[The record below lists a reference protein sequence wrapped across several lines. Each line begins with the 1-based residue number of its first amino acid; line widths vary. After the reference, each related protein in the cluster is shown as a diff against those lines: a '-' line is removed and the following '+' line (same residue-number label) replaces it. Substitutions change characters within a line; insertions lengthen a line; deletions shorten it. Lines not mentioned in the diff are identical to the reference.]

1 MIKLAKEVVE
11 FIKEDPK
18 EFFGSTFLLVTM
30 FGMFYVSMW
39 IFY

>member
-1 MIKLAKEVVE
+1 MINLVKEVVE

-18 EFFGSTFLLVTM
+18 EFFGSLFLLGTM

>member
-1 MIKLAKEVVE
+1 MIKLMKEVGE
-11 FIKEDPK
+11 LIKREPE
-18 EFFGSTFLLVTM
+18 EFFGSIFLLGTM